1 VRSDYQLDVAAS
13 GAVLLGPSISCDGF
27 HYSSDVRVQTH
38 IHDDHMM
45 EFETSKGNQLIVTSD
60 ATFALLENDLNADIP
75 YRQNIKA
82 LKPPAIFNYEDTEI
96 ALVSSQ
102 HMLGSVQ
109 VAVTSPGA
117 PCIGYSGD
125 FQWPLERVITVEA
138 LVVDSTYGSPESL
151 RKYSQDEAEERF
163 LTLVIDRLRYGP
175 VHVNAHRG
183 TIQRALQILS
193 GNVTCPLLGSPRL
206 CAEVEVYRQFGYPI
220 DVTATSAT
228 EIKPD
233 RFIMF
238 YGKSDGKPVDPD
250 GSTISLSAFMS
261 KADDP
266 VLRYSERA
274 YRVALSNHADF
285 EGTLEYVEA
294 TGAQYVVADN
304 TRGRGVE
311 LAQEIA
317 SRLGITARPS
327 LGEATYEWGG

>member
-1 VRSDYQLDVAAS
+1 MRSEYPLDVAAS

-27 HYSSDVRVQTH
+27 HYASDVRVQTH

-60 ATFALLENDLNADIP
+60 ATYALLENDLNADIP
-75 YRQNIKA
+75 YRQNIKV
-82 LKPPAIFNYEDTEI
+82 LEPPAIFKYEDIEI
-96 ALVSSQ
+96 TLVSSG

-109 VAVTSPGA
+109 VAVTSPGV

-125 FQWPLERVITVEA
+125 FQWPLEQVITVEA

-151 RKYSQDEAEERF
+151 RQYSQSEAEERF
-163 LTLVIDRLRYGP
+163 LELVIDRLRYGP
-175 VHVNAHRG
+175 VHVYAHRG

-206 CAEVEVYRQFGYPI
+206 CAEIEVYRQFGYPI
-220 DVTATSAT
+220 DVTATSAA
-228 EIKPD
+228 EARPD
-233 RFIMF
+233 KFITF
-238 YGKSDGKPVDPD
+238 YGKGDGKPIDPV

-266 VLRYSERA
+266 VLRYSEHA

-285 EGTLEYVEA
+285 EGTLEYVQA
-294 TGAQYVVADN
+294 TEAQYVVADN

>member
-1 VRSDYQLDVAAS
+1 MRSDYPLDVAAS
-13 GAVLLGPSISCDGF
+13 GAVLLGSSISCDGF

-60 ATFALLENDLNADIP
+60 ATYALLENDLNADIP
-75 YRQNIKA
+75 YRQNIKV
-82 LKPPAIFNYEDTEI
+82 LKPLAIFNYEATEI
-96 ALVSSQ
+96 ELVSSE

-117 PCIGYSGD
+117 PRIGYSGD
-125 FQWPLERVITVEA
+125 FRWPLERVITVEA

-163 LTLVIDRLRYGP
+163 LGLVIDRLRYGP
-175 VHVNAHRG
+175 VHVYAHRG

-206 CAEVEVYRQFGYPI
+206 CAEIEVYRRFGYPI
-220 DVTATSAT
+220 DVTATSAG

-233 RFIMF
+233 RFITF
-238 YGKSDGKPVDPD
+238 YGKGDGKPIDPV

-261 KADDP
+261 KVDDP

-311 LAQEIA
+311 LAQEIK
-317 SRLGITARPS
+317 SRLGIEARPS